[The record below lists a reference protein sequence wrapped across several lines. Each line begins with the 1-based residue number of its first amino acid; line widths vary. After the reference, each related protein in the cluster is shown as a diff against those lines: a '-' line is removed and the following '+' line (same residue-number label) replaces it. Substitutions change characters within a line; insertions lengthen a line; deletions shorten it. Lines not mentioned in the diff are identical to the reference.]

1 MANHPLK
8 DWRLRRGL
16 TQTELGDAIGVTKG
30 AVSKYENGIAPSW
43 AVQVEIFE
51 FTQGSVT
58 PNDWLPK
65 REIAS

>member
-8 DWRLRRGL
+8 DWRLQRRL
-16 TQTELGDAIGVTKG
+16 TQTELGDAIGVTKA
-30 AVSKYENGIAPSW
+30 AVSRYEQGIAPSW

-51 FTQGSVT
+51 FTEGAVT
-58 PNDWLPK
+58 PNDWLPN